1 MQLLKKNGILLFW
14 LILFADCYF
23 LFEKKYDYHT
33 YLKITLVP
41 ILMFY
46 VFLNARKKHFIRSK
60 TLAFLG
66 MICAWIGDILLI
78 NSGDNF
84 FITGMIAFLGTHI
97 FYSIF
102 LYRLQPINNT
112 TSYEVTIIAALI
124 LSVIF
129 FQYFKFMKDDIERV
143 PDFKIPIYIY
153 CVAIGIMTVLAANIY
168 SNAGKR
174 NMSLQFFIPG
184 ALLFIAS
191 DAILLIHKLKYSDED
206 FLPVL
211 VMLTYGYGQCLL
223 AQGFTKYLKG

>member
-1 MQLLKKNGILLFW
+1 MQLLRKNGILLFW

-46 VFLNARKKHFIRSK
+46 IFLNARKKHFIRSK
-60 TLAFLG
+60 TLVFLG
-66 MICAWIGDILLI
+66 LLCAWIGDVLLI

-84 FITGMIAFLGTHI
+84 FIAGMIAFLGTHI

-102 LYRLQPINNT
+102 LYRVQPINNT
-112 TSYEVTIIAALI
+112 TSYEVSIIAALI
-124 LSVIF
+124 LSAIF

-143 PDFKIPIYIY
+143 SDLKIPIYVY
-153 CVAIGIMTVLAANIY
+153 CVAIGIMTVLAANIF
-168 SNAGKR
+168 SNTGKR
-174 NMSLQFFIPG
+174 NMAMQYFIPG
-184 ALLFIAS
+184 ALLFVAS
-191 DAILLIHKLKYSDED
+191 DAILLIHKLKYTDED